1 MIIESDNELRSTEPQ
16 VHRVLIDG
24 QQVATF
30 SFQLVDEGDEDNGPD
45 ELGVPDCDVLYLSEI
60 RVSPEHRRKGVMRS
74 VINRLAEQGRP
85 VVIFPLPLGT
95 ERDPTPEQI
104 EELRGW
110 YRCLGFV
117 DQGHLMRL
125 PPSA

>member
-1 MIIESDNELRSTEPQ
+1 MIITDDT
-16 VHRVLIDG
+16 VLIDG

-30 SFQLVDEGDEDNGPD
+30 SVQLVDEGDEDNGPD

-85 VVIFPLPLGT
+85 VVIFPLPLDT

-110 YRCLGFV
+110 YRRLGFV
-117 DQGHLMRL
+117 DRGHLMEL
-125 PPSA
+125 TALT

>member
-1 MIIESDNELRSTEPQ
+1 MIIESD
-16 VHRVLIDG
+16 RVLIDG
-24 QQVATF
+24 VQVATLDAYPLDAGMDDPND
-30 SFQLVDEGDEDNGPD
+30 QIVAPAEDII
-45 ELGVPDCDVLYLSEI
+45 YLAEI

-85 VVIFPLPLGT
+85 VVISPLPLGT
-95 ERDPTPEQI
+95 EPDPTPEQI

-110 YRCLGFV
+110 YRRLGFV

-125 PPSA
+125 PPST